1 MPLSEAARKKMK
13 TAHLETIA
21 KIDAATAKKT
31 MALDNF
37 ARSVMD
43 LRPVIAEARGL
54 PLALGPDSRFCD
66 GLVEAGIVKRIDIGS
81 KVMALETKDYGVVT
95 GWADGNTEV
104 LVQWDRGGET
114 AASAGKREVC
124 WDLAVLE

>member
-1 MPLSEAARKKMK
+1 MPLSEAERTKMK

-31 MALDNF
+31 AALDNF
-37 ARSVMD
+37 ARSIID
-43 LRPVIAEARGL
+43 LRPLLAEARGL

-66 GLVEAGIVKRIDIGS
+66 GLVEAGVVKRIGVGS
-81 KVMALETKDYGVVT
+81 RVMALETKDHGVVT
-95 GWADGNTEV
+95 GWTDGNTEV
-104 LVQWDRGGET
+104 LVKWDSGGET

-124 WDLAVLE
+124 WDLAVVE

>member
-1 MPLSEAARKKMK
+1 MK
-13 TAHLETIA
+13 TTHLETIA

-37 ARSVMD
+37 SRTVMD

-66 GLVEAGIVKRIDIGS
+66 GLVEAGVVKRIGIGS
-81 KVMALETKDYGVVT
+81 KVMALETKDCGVVT
-95 GWADGNTEV
+95 GWTDGNTEV
-104 LVQWDRGGET
+104 LVRWDNGAT
-114 AASAGKREVC
+114 SAASAGKRETR

>member
-13 TAHLETIA
+13 TAHLATVA

-37 ARSVMD
+37 ARSIMD
-43 LRPVIAEARGL
+43 LRPILAEARGL

-66 GLVEAGIVKRIDIGS
+66 GLVDAGVVKRIGIGS
-81 KVMALETKDYGVVT
+81 KVMALETKEHGVVT
-95 GWADGNTEV
+95 GWTDRNTEV
-104 LVQWDRGGET
+104 LVKWDNGAT
-114 AASAGKREVC
+114 SAASAGKREVR

>member
-1 MPLSEAARKKMK
+1 MPLSEAERKKMK

>member
-1 MPLSEAARKKMK
+1 MPLSEAERKKMK

-104 LVQWDRGGET
+104 LVKWDRGGET
-114 AASAGKREVC
+114 AAKAGKKETS

>member
-13 TAHLETIA
+13 MVHLETVA

-31 MALDNF
+31 TALDNF

-43 LRPVIAEARGL
+43 LRPVLAEARGL

-66 GLVEAGIVKRIDIGS
+66 GLVDAGVVKRIGIGS
-81 KVMALETKDYGVVT
+81 KVMALKTKDYGVVT
-95 GWADGNTEV
+95 GWTDGNTEV
-104 LVQWDRGGET
+104 VVRWDNGAT
-114 AASAGKREVC
+114 SAASAGKREVC
-124 WDLAVLE
+124 WDLAVVE

>member
-1 MPLSEAARKKMK
+1 
-13 TAHLETIA
+13 
-21 KIDAATAKKT
+21 
-31 MALDNF
+31 
-37 ARSVMD
+37 MD

-66 GLVEAGIVKRIDIGS
+66 GLVEAGIVKHIGIGS

-124 WDLAVLE
+124 WDLAVVE

>member
-1 MPLSEAARKKMK
+1 MPLSEAERTKMK

-31 MALDNF
+31 AALDNF
-37 ARSVMD
+37 ARSIID
-43 LRPVIAEARGL
+43 LRPLLAEARGL

-66 GLVEAGIVKRIDIGS
+66 GLVEAGVVKRIGVGS
-81 KVMALETKDYGVVT
+81 RVMALETKDHGVVT
-95 GWADGNTEV
+95 GWTDGNTEV
-104 LVQWDRGGET
+104 LVKWDRGGET

-124 WDLAVLE
+124 WDLAVVE

>member
-1 MPLSEAARKKMK
+1 MPLNEMARKKMK

-31 MALDNF
+31 AALDNF
-37 ARSVMD
+37 GRAIMD

-66 GLVEAGIVKRIDIGS
+66 GLVEAGIVKHIGIGS

>member
-1 MPLSEAARKKMK
+1 MPLSEAERKKMK

-66 GLVEAGIVKRIDIGS
+66 GLVEAGVVKRIGIGS
-81 KVMALETKDYGVVT
+81 KVMALKTKDYGVVT
-95 GWADGNTEV
+95 GWTDGNTEV
-104 LVQWDRGGET
+104 LVKWDRGGET
-114 AASAGKREVC
+114 AAKAGKKETS